1 MTNEYYDTSSESDLL
16 LKMKATIWRG
26 LMAIGMK
33 FHHFADPKPPA
44 PNFKIRIPSRLCPRG
59 GYFNLIF
66 YVPQSYVE
74 GSDEDRYRFPVV
86 VNYHGGGFTLGTGTD
101 DARWASA
108 VIHTVDAVFVSVEY
122 RLAPEYPFS
131 VGVEDG
137 TDAVMYLAAHAEELR
152 LDPHR
157 MALSG
162 FSAGGNFAF
171 TVPLMLH
178 DLQNDAGKRTLADLT
193 SATTNADGS
202 PSKNAS
208 RQDLDKTKYESS
220 TSAASSSTL
229 TSHLRPNPY
238 QGETQ
243 SRNQSTT
250 SIAKIPSLEPTALEI
265 AQEIP
270 DLTIRAIVSF
280 YPPTD
285 FRQTRDEKRAT
296 NPAPEKNLPPMLT
309 RLFDESYMHPID
321 SIDLRD
327 PYLSPAAATD
337 KFLRE
342 AYPQDIVL
350 YTCEYDMLN
359 VEGIAFGERLS
370 SPAIGKSVKGG
381 LINCVPHAFDKKP
394 NPISFPEAADRCY
407 EEACAELA
415 RVFGS
420 GKTSEEDRRQLG
432 KSKVVDRFEEQDKI
446 VGVSDRA
453 RDLIDNTSLAEGRRE
468 SGMADN
474 HGGVEGTGSMNMNG
488 EGQKEREILR
498 NFEKE
503 ADRVIKMNG
512 GIEEEAVV

>member
-1 MTNEYYDTSSESDLL
+1 
-16 LKMKATIWRG
+16 MKATIWRG
-26 LMAIGMK
+26 LMSIGMK

-44 PNFKIRIPSRLCPRG
+44 PNFKIRIPSRLSPRG

-66 YVPQSYVE
+66 YVPESYME
-74 GSDEDRYRFPVV
+74 GSEEDQHRFPVV

-137 TDAVMYLAAHAEELR
+137 TDAVIYLAAHAEELR

-178 DLQNDAGKRTLADLT
+178 DLQQDAGKRILADLT
-193 SATTNADGS
+193 SANTNADGS
-202 PSKNAS
+202 ASSKNAS
-208 RQDLDKTKYESS
+208 RLDLDKLKYDTS
-220 TSAASSSTL
+220 TSASASAESS
-229 TSHLRPNPY
+229 TSHLRPNPL
-238 QGETQ
+238 QGETTG
-243 SRNQSTT
+243 RNESTT
-250 SIAKIPSLEPTALEI
+250 SIAKIPTLEPTALEI

-270 DLTIRAIVSF
+270 NLTIRAIVSF

-337 KFLRE
+337 NFLRE

-359 VEGIAFGERLS
+359 AEGIAFGERLS
-370 SPAIGKSVKGG
+370 SSAISKTVKGG

-394 NPISFPEAADRCY
+394 NPISFPKAADRCY
-407 EEACAELA
+407 KEACAELA

-420 GKTSEEDRRQLG
+420 GTTSEEDRKQLG
-432 KSKVVDRFEEQDKI
+432 KSKVVDRFEDQERI
-446 VGVSDRA
+446 VGLSDKA
-453 RDLIDNTSLAEGRRE
+453 RNLIDNTSLAEGTRE

-474 HGGVEGTGSMNMNG
+474 HGGVEGEGSMSRG
-488 EGQKEREILR
+488 RDGDALKE
-498 NFEKE
+498 FERE
-503 ADRVIKMNG
+503 ADRVVKRNG
-512 GIEEEAVV
+512 GIDEEAIV

>member
-1 MTNEYYDTSSESDLL
+1 MTNEYYNINPEPNWLL
-16 LKMKATIWRG
+16 QMKATIWRG

-66 YVPQSYVE
+66 YLPPSYLS
-74 GSDEDRYRFPVV
+74 GSEEDEYRYPVV

-137 TDAVMYLAAHAEELR
+137 TDAVIYLASHAEELR

-193 SATTNADGS
+193 SSTTNADGT
-202 PSKNAS
+202 PCTNTS
-208 RQDLDKTKYESS
+208 RQDLNEIKDGSS
-220 TSAASSSTL
+220 TPATSSS
-229 TSHLRPNPY
+229 SHLRPNPLKD
-238 QGETQ
+238 TQ

-265 AQEIP
+265 TQEIP
-270 DLTIRAIVSF
+270 SLTLLAIVSF

-285 FRQTRDEKRAT
+285 FRQTRDAKRAT

-309 RLFDESYMHPID
+309 RLFDESYMSPID

-337 KFLRE
+337 AFLRA

-359 VEGIAFGERLS
+359 AEGIAFGERLS
-370 SPAIGKSVKGG
+370 SAAIGKSVKGG

-394 NPISFPEAADRCY
+394 NPISFPKAADRCY

-420 GKTSEEDRRQLG
+420 GTTSAEDRKQLG

-446 VGVSDRA
+446 VGVSGKA

-474 HGGVEGTGSMNMNG
+474 HGGVEGGG
-488 EGQKEREILR
+488 EGSAVGEREALR
-498 NFEKE
+498 RFEKE
-503 ADRVIKMNG
+503 ADRVVRLNG
-512 GIEEEAVV
+512 GVDEEAVV

>member
-1 MTNEYYDTSSESDLL
+1 
-16 LKMKATIWRG
+16 
-26 LMAIGMK
+26 MAIGMK

-59 GYFNLIF
+59 GHFNLIF

-122 RLAPEYPFS
+122 RLAPEHPFS

-137 TDAVMYLAAHAEELR
+137 TDAVIYLAAHAEELR

-193 SATTNADGS
+193 SSTTNADGS
-202 PSKNAS
+202 VSTNAS
-208 RQDLDKTKYESS
+208 RQDLDKIKYYPS
-220 TSAASSSTL
+220 TSPGSSS
-229 TSHLRPNPY
+229 SHLRPNPL
-238 QGETQ
+238 ENNQ

-250 SIAKIPSLEPTALEI
+250 SIAKIPTLEPTALEI
-265 AQEIP
+265 AQEVP
-270 DLTIRAIVSF
+270 NLTLRAIVSF

-309 RLFDESYMHPID
+309 RLFDESYMNPID
-321 SIDLRD
+321 TIDLRD

-337 KFLRE
+337 QFLKN
-342 AYPQDIVL
+342 AYPQDVVL

-359 VEGIAFGERLS
+359 AEGIAFGERLS

-420 GKTSEEDRRQLG
+420 GKTSEEDRKQLG
-432 KSKVVDRFEEQDKI
+432 KSKTVERFEDHDRIE
-446 VGVSDRA
+446 GVSERA

-468 SGMADN
+468 SGMKDN
-474 HGGVEGTGSMNMNG
+474 HGGVEGVGSATR
-488 EGQKEREILR
+488 ERESLKK
-498 NFEKE
+498 FEKE
-503 ADRVIKMNG
+503 AKKVVKMNG
-512 GIEEEAVV
+512 GIDEEAVV

>member
-1 MTNEYYDTSSESDLL
+1 MPNEYYDADSDSNWLL
-16 LKMKATIWRG
+16 NMKATIWRG

-66 YVPQSYVE
+66 YVPQSYIE
-74 GSDEDRYRFPVV
+74 GSDEDQRRFPVV

-137 TDAVMYLAAHAEELR
+137 TDAVIYLAAHAEELR

-178 DLQNDAGKRTLADLT
+178 DLRQDAGKRTLADLT
-193 SATTNADGS
+193 SATTHADGT
-202 PSKNAS
+202 PSTNTS
-208 RQDLDKTKYESS
+208 RQDLDKVKYDSSAAASS
-220 TSAASSSTL
+220 TSL

-238 QGETQ
+238 QGEPQ

-265 AQEIP
+265 AQELP
-270 DLTIRAIVSF
+270 DLTLRAIVSF

-309 RLFDESYMHPID
+309 RLFDQSYMNPID

-337 KFLRE
+337 GFLRD

-359 VEGIAFGERLS
+359 AEGVAFGERLS
-370 SPAIGKSVKGG
+370 SSAIGKSVKGG

-394 NPISFPEAADRCY
+394 NPLKFPEAADRCY

-420 GKTSEEDRRQLG
+420 GKTSEEERKQLG

-446 VGVSDRA
+446 VGLSDRA
-453 RDLIDNTSLAEGRRE
+453 RDLIDNTSLAEGRRD

-474 HGGVEGTGSMNMNG
+474 HRGVEGDGSRSISS
-488 EGQKEREILR
+488 EAKVLKD
-498 NFEKE
+498 FEKE
-503 ADRVIKMNG
+503 ADKVIKKNG
-512 GIEEEAVV
+512 GIDEEAVV